1 MYPTIPESYV
11 KPQTPQPGPFPQHPA
26 GLIPVVVGPP
36 PVQPMPIRSQTPIP
50 WTTGLCDC
58 CDDCNNC
65 CLGCICPCVVFGQ
78 IAEIVDK
85 GSSSCATSGALYSL
99 INCFMGMGCLYSCF
113 YRSKMRAHF
122 NLEESPC
129 PDWIVHC
136 CCESCALCQEYRE
149 LKNRGFDL
157 EIGWQGNL
165 EKQNSGITMPP
176 SMAVPMHR

>member
-1 MYPTIPESYV
+1 
-11 KPQTPQPGPFPQHPA
+11 
-26 GLIPVVVGPP
+26 
-36 PVQPMPIRSQTPIP
+36 
-50 WTTGLCDC
+50 
-58 CDDCNNC
+58 
-65 CLGCICPCVVFGQ
+65 
-78 IAEIVDK
+78 
-85 GSSSCATSGALYSL
+85 
-99 INCFMGMGCLYSCF
+99 MGCLYSCF

-176 SMAVPMHR
+176 SMAVQMHR